1 MPNAHRVNR
10 VQCALSLTKAGPC
23 DVSSAEPCQGS
34 TDVCFVKWSCC
45 RQLPKA
51 YRPHRASS
59 MQATHSSFV
68 AHTPDCCP
76 CRPPRQPFTSA
87 FPAPRQKRSIQ
98 RHRHHELYCQH
109 RADSAATDHSQHHQQ
124 PMYHIS
130 AEVPRPGAPPA
141 QPGPP
146 AVLPY
151 MAAAAGVALTFYA
164 LKRVFDTPSRA
175 YKENVGDEYDSW
187 TEDGVLEYYWGEHIH
202 LGYYTGKQT
211 FTLHCSSWYLE
222 PVLLSSLWCPLHIYL
237 ACDSSVLYISTC
249 YTST

>member
-1 MPNAHRVNR
+1 M
-10 VQCALSLTKAGPC
+10 
-23 DVSSAEPCQGS
+23 SSAESRQGS
-34 TDVCFVKWSCC
+34 TDVCFVKGSC
-45 RQLPKA
+45 RLQLPKA
-51 YRPHRASS
+51 FRTPSISS
-59 MQATHSSFV
+59 TQAMHSKFL
-68 AHTPDCCP
+68 AHSPDYCP

-87 FPAPRQKRSIQ
+87 FPAPRQKRSSQ

-141 QPGPP
+141 KPNPP
-146 AVLPY
+146 AALPY
-151 MAAAAGVALTFYA
+151 VAAAAGVALTFFA

-202 LGYYTGKQT
+202 LGYYTGKLT
-211 FTLHCSSWYLE
+211 FALFALQSVVSIA
-222 PVLLSSLWCPLHIYL
+222 CP
-237 ACDSSVLYISTC
+237 AP
-249 YTST
+249 

>member
-1 MPNAHRVNR
+1 
-10 VQCALSLTKAGPC
+10 
-23 DVSSAEPCQGS
+23 
-34 TDVCFVKWSCC
+34 
-45 RQLPKA
+45 
-51 YRPHRASS
+51 
-59 MQATHSSFV
+59 MQATHSKSV

-98 RHRHHELYCQH
+98 SHRHHELYCQH
-109 RADSAATDHSQHHQQ
+109 RADSAATDHTQHHQQ

-141 QPGPP
+141 DPSPP
-146 AVLPY
+146 AALPY
-151 MAAAAGVALTFYA
+151 MAAAAGVALTFFA

-211 FTLHCSSWYLE
+211 FHFVCTAVCGIY
-222 PVLLSSLWCPLHIYL
+222 CPSCFLGFFHIYL
-237 ACDSSVLYISTC
+237 ACDSSVLSSAHAAHPHCKGHHFICALACNPDSCTVTRMLC
-249 YTST
+249 RGGATERLQEEGLQASQAGLC